1 MVDRTQRF
9 ADPMDAHRTEIDKRV
24 ADWRDQR
31 FQDTEKMP
39 SGRETME
46 YRKYVESQFLGL
58 GDLISRYV
66 DVARKGDLGMRDADR
81 RNASVAPRRA
91 QPPLRGHGC
100 RDFDGLHRHYRC
112 ALGGGG
118 LRAPQSILPPT
129 SHVAHDGSFGD

>member
-24 ADWRDQR
+24 ADWKDQR
-31 FQDTEKMP
+31 YQDTEKTP

-81 RNASVAPRRA
+81 RNVSRLKDAINERERWLIQQVQQLQQSAFGVADETEAEPVPEEQSV
-91 QPPLRGHGC
+91 
-100 RDFDGLHRHYRC
+100 
-112 ALGGGG
+112 
-118 LRAPQSILPPT
+118 
-129 SHVAHDGSFGD
+129 